1 MSSDIQNQMTSDIC
15 KFSLERLTMQIS
27 INVKPE
33 LIEHIDAVKGTQS
46 RSAFIVGC
54 VQEHFSGGDA
64 DKRQLIEQLEA
75 HNATQQRLENEVE
88 YLRGEYSKINDA
100 LAQRLLTEGTH
111 RAGFWAR
118 MFGRSKKE

>member
-1 MSSDIQNQMTSDIC
+1 MSNDIC
-15 KFSLERLTMQIS
+15 TFSMERLTMQIS

-64 DKRQLIEQLEA
+64 DKKQLIEQLEA
-75 HNATQQRLENEVE
+75 HKATQQRLENEVE
-88 YLRGEYSKINDA
+88 YLRAEYSKINDA
-100 LAQRLLTEGTH
+100 LAQRLLTEGTP

>member
-46 RSAFIVGC
+46 RSAFIVAC

-64 DKRQLIEQLEA
+64 DKVQLIRDIEA
-75 HNATQQRLENEVE
+75 HRDTQRRLENEVE
-88 YLRGEYSKINDA
+88 YMRAEYSKINDA
-100 LAQRLLTEGTH
+100 LAQRLLTEQTIKKP
-111 RAGFWAR
+111 FWQR
-118 MFGRSKKE
+118 LRGH